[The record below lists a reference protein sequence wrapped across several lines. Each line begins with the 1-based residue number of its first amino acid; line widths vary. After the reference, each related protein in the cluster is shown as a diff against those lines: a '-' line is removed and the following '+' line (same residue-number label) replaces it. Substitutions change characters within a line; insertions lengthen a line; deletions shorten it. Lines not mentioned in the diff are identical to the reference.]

1 MEEEEDSEEGKSG
14 AQERVSVVELREENL
29 GLLKHL
35 NAVLFPIN
43 YQQRYY
49 LQALASGP
57 FSQLAFCGDTCVGSI
72 TCRIERN
79 FAGRLLYILTLG
91 VLAPYRR
98 LGIASKLMKIVLE
111 LSKKE
116 EDIVE
121 VYLHVQVNNEEAL
134 QFYKKYGFEIRDLI
148 RNYYRRIE
156 PPDCYLLSK
165 NLAGKE
171 LVEADQKPEVSDPV

>member
-1 MEEEEDSEEGKSG
+1 MEEEEEKGK
-14 AQERVSVVELREENL
+14 AEADERVSVVQLLEENL
-29 GLLKHL
+29 GLLKRL

-49 LQALASGP
+49 VQALASGP

-72 TCRIERN
+72 TCRIERTL
-79 FAGRLLYILTLG
+79 AGRRLYILTLG

-98 LGIASKLMKIVLE
+98 LGIGSKLMNIVLE
-111 LSKKE
+111 LSEKE
-116 EDIVE
+116 EDLLD

-134 QFYKKYGFEIRDLI
+134 QFYKKFGFEVQDII

-165 NLAGKE
+165 NLARK
-171 LVEADQKPEVSDPV
+171 LVTAD